1 MSLELPACKRLRASQ
16 VKPITLARYS
26 ESVQDFETWC
36 EVNRKNIGP
45 RKIDLTM
52 TEYLHKLCEE
62 GASILTAR
70 STVYGYIMLRMS
82 SDLPEKLLLNQS
94 KSALK
99 GWVTRFPN
107 HSKCGIDLRIWDVVA
122 RQCLK
127 QGQELAAAAIV
138 LQGDTYARPHELLHL
153 KREAVLLPNKSK
165 SRFWGVVFGLQEHG
179 CPTKT
184 GLYDDCILLDSVG
197 REDLAIVLKSL
208 YKKTSRP
215 HDLLFPGLT
224 LSKFADAINHACDAL
239 DLRFLRLTP
248 HILRHSGPSTDCFAK
263 SRSLL
268 EIQNRG
274 RWQAPSSV
282 NRYRKPGRM
291 LLLQQRIP
299 ASIWKMTAKARKE
312 VIEHFGF
319 H

>member
-1 MSLELPACKRLRASQ
+1 MTIPACKRLRVSQ

-26 ESVQDFETWC
+26 ESVQRFETWC
-36 EVNRKNIGP
+36 EDNRKNIGP

-82 SDLPEKLLLNQS
+82 PDLPEKLLLNQS
-94 KSALK
+94 KNAIK

-127 QGQELAAAAIV
+127 QGHELAAAAIL

-153 KREAVLLPNKSK
+153 KRKAILLPNRSK

-184 GLYDDCILLDSVG
+184 GLYDDCILLDTIG
-197 REDLAIVLKSL
+197 REDLAIVLKCL
-208 YKKTSRP
+208 YKRTSRSDDP
-215 HDLLFPGLT
+215 LFPDLT
-224 LSKFADAINHACDAL
+224 LSKYADAIDQACDTL
-239 DLRFLRLTP
+239 DLRFLHLTP

-263 SRSLL
+263 TRSLL

-282 NRYRKPGRM
+282 NRYRKPGHM
-291 LLLQQRIP
+291 LLLQQQIP
-299 ASIWKMTAKARKE
+299 ESVWKQTSKARKDI
-312 VIEHFGF
+312 IEYFSTH
-319 H
+319 